1 MDGLAHLCLSS
12 NTFVRIPGVSPE
24 LQCITLYHHILLG
37 CQAQLD
43 PVCRV
48 GAFGRAEI
56 K

>member
-1 MDGLAHLCLSS
+1 MDGLVHLCLSS

-24 LQCITLYHHILLG
+24 LQCVTLSCHTLLG
-37 CQAQLD
+37 CQAQLG

-56 K
+56 